1 MANGHKIIQ
10 GMTEALL
17 SAQGTTVG
25 RVATVNVPNSIDVRA
40 IRQRMNMSQR
50 EFALR
55 FGFSLATLRH
65 WEQGQRMP
73 EGPARVLLT
82 VIDRKPDAVQEALQE
97 AVV

>member
-10 GMTEALL
+10 GMEEALL
-17 SAQGTTVG
+17 HARGATVG
-25 RVATVNVPNSIDVRA
+25 RVTTVDVPNSIDVRA

-50 EFALR
+50 EFAMR